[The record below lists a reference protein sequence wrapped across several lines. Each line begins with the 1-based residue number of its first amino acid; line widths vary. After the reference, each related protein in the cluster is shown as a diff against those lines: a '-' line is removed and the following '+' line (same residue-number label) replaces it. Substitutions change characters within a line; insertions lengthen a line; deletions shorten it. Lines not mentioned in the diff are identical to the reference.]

1 MATKKTSKTSGKSS
15 SKSSSKSGSKS
26 VSKSGSKSG
35 SKGSTKKSGSKSGSK
50 GASKSGSKG
59 ASKSGSKKSV
69 AGKHVGAAQTAAA
82 LASKMVASNP
92 NIEAFKRVI
101 VRNRAVQDRL
111 AAAGSEKEF
120 ISTAVGLAAEHG
132 LPFSESQARSHLK
145 TVQEMHPAFAAVS
158 AEIDPNPGG
167 GGGGGGSSPGCGSQ
181 GTSSS
186 SAYSLQCG
194 LSTQK
199 CLCTI

>member
-1 MATKKTSKTSGKSS
+1 MVTKKTSKTSGKSS
-15 SKSSSKSGSKS
+15 SKS
-26 VSKSGSKSG
+26 GSKSG
-35 SKGSTKKSGSKSGSK
+35 SKKK
-50 GASKSGSKG
+50 A
-59 ASKSGSKKSV
+59 
-69 AGKHVGAAQTAAA
+69 AGNHAGAAQTAAA
-82 LASKMVASNP
+82 LAAKLVASNP

-111 AAAGSEKEF
+111 AAAASEKEF

-132 LPFSESQARSHLK
+132 LPFTESQARSHLK
-145 TVQEMHPAFAAVS
+145 KVQEVHPAFAATS
-158 AEIDPNPGG
+158 AEINPGG
-167 GGGGGGSSPGCGSQ
+167 GGGGGGGSSSGCGSQ

-186 SAYSLQCG
+186 SAYSLHCG

>member
-1 MATKKTSKTSGKSS
+1 MASKKTSKTSGK
-15 SKSSSKSGSKS
+15 G
-26 VSKSGSKSG
+26 GSKSG
-35 SKGSTKKSGSKSGSK
+35 TKGGGKKSAGKKSSAKSG
-50 GASKSGSKG
+50 G
-59 ASKSGSKKSV
+59 KKKV
-69 AGKHVGAAQTAAA
+69 AGKHVGAAQRAAG
-82 LASKMVASNP
+82 LAAKMVASNP
-92 NIEAFKRVI
+92 NIEAFKRIV
-101 VRNRAVQDRL
+101 VRNRSVQDRL

-145 TVQEMHPAFAAVS
+145 RVQEVHPAFAATA
-158 AEIDPNPGG
+158 AEVDPGGG
-167 GGGGGGSSPGCGSQ
+167 GGGGGGSSSGCGSQ

-186 SAYSLQCG
+186 PAYSLQCG